1 MNESNNVNSRE
12 VFLCLMGSIAILSLS
27 LSCSSF
33 WDEKP
38 CDFTSKCSGKDYII
52 LCENQGHM
60 WEDYEPVAYK
70 CSEGTF
76 CLEDGQYADC
86 VISDIPCPEGS
97 WTFCN
102 NNEIYYCSF
111 IKYAYESQPCSKNL
125 PFCIDVAAK
134 DANGPYATCSVTDE
148 RCTDPNVERCFFADN
163 DTDTN
168 SEVDTDEPP
177 DAGLRSYVLVCD
189 PKGAWKVEDSCGY
202 NRVCQEKAT
211 NNLPTAECVER

>member
-1 MNESNNVNSRE
+1 MNESNNVDSRE

-134 DANGPYATCSVTDE
+134 DANGP
-148 RCTDPNVERCFFADN
+148 
-163 DTDTN
+163 
-168 SEVDTDEPP
+168 
-177 DAGLRSYVLVCD
+177 
-189 PKGAWKVEDSCGY
+189 
-202 NRVCQEKAT
+202 Q
-211 NNLPTAECVER
+211 NNLPCEPQHNLEFKADPPTVVSIIRSDRSQISLFASSSSPY